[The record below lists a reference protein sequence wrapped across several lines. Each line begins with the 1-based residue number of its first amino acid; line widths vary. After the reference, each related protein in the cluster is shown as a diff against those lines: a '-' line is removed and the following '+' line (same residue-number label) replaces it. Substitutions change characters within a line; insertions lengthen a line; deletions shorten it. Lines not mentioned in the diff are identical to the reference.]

1 MIKRPRRKLLPVN
14 PDMLDSPK
22 TYRLSWSG
30 YDLELGRRT
39 RIMGVVNVTPDSF
52 SDGGKFFTHDTAVAQ
67 GQKLAADGA
76 DILDIGGESTRPFSD
91 PVSAEEEIER
101 VIPVIEKLADRLSI
115 PISIDTM
122 KAEVARR
129 AIEAGASMI
138 NDVSALRFDPAV
150 GEVARE
156 FGTPVVLMHML
167 GSPKTMQESPAYD
180 NLIADITDF
189 LKDAIERAQKQGI
202 LKSKLIVD
210 PGIGFGK
217 TVTHNLF
224 LIRHLYAF
232 AALGVPIL
240 IGPSRKAFIRKLLK
254 DEHNDEIAADLP
266 IVETG
271 TQAAVAAAV
280 LCGAHIVRVHD
291 AANTRATIR
300 ILDAIRSAQDD

>member
-1 MIKRPRRKLLPVN
+1 
-14 PDMLDSPK
+14 MLDSLK
-22 TYRLSWSG
+22 TYRLSWFG
-30 YDLELGRRT
+30 YDIELGRRT
-39 RIMGVVNVTPDSF
+39 CIMGVVNVTPDSF
-52 SDGGKFFTHDTAVAQ
+52 SDGGKFLAHDTAVAQ
-67 GQKLAADGA
+67 GLKLAADGA

-91 PVSAEEEIER
+91 PVSAAEEIER
-101 VIPVIEKLADRLSI
+101 VIPVIEKLADQLTI

-129 AIEAGASMI
+129 AIKAGASMI
-138 NDVSALRFDPAV
+138 NDVSALRFDPAL
-150 GEVARE
+150 GDMARK
-156 FGTPVVLMHML
+156 FDTPVVLMHML

-189 LKDAIERAQKQGI
+189 LKDAIERAQKHGI
-202 LKSKLIVD
+202 SKSKLIID

-217 TVTHNLF
+217 TVSHNLF
-224 LIRHLYAF
+224 LIRHLQAF
-232 AALGVPIL
+232 AALDVPIL

-254 DEHNDEIAADLP
+254 DEQEDDIAPDLP

-280 LCGAHIVRVHD
+280 LYGAHIVRVHD

-300 ILDAIRSAQDD
+300 ILDAIRTAQND